1 VRIKGKKINAMSKEI
16 AEDVNRFEL
25 PVSAQV
31 VESFERFFK
40 KVVRGSYP
48 LFVATVMALIWAN
61 LSSTSYH
68 SLWETQFS
76 IHLGGFHITKSLVH
90 WIDEA
95 LMALFFFTVGLEIKR
110 ELLVGELASP
120 KRALLPIAA
129 ALGGMIFPAAIY
141 EAFNYGT
148 PAAHGW
154 GIPMATDIAFSLA
167 VLAILRD
174 KVPLGLR
181 IFLSAFAIADDLG
194 AVLVIA
200 LFYTKTIV
208 WQYLLLSGLF
218 LIGVVLANLLWI
230 RWALVYAVLGT
241 GMWFAILGSGV
252 HATVAGVLVAMF
264 IPAKARYDTDTFL
277 KKVKAN
283 LDRFECEPES
293 CGYTILLSKQHLDSV
308 EAIEEACYDV
318 ETPLQ
323 RLEHSLQSWITLVI
337 LPLFAL
343 ANAGLV
349 IRGMDIAHA
358 ITHTVTLGVALGL
371 LVGKPLGIFLFTY
384 LASKTLKA
392 PLPSGVNWSHVVG
405 VGILGGIGF
414 TMSLFISGL
423 SFTSAQFIEFSKL
436 GIILASLMSALA
448 GLIVLSVGKASGSQS
463 PNREPA

>member
-1 VRIKGKKINAMSKEI
+1 MVEESHSK
-16 AEDVNRFEL
+16 NFR
-25 PVSAQV
+25 SQV
-31 VESFERFFK
+31 PGPPQVIESFESFFR

-48 LFVATVMALIWAN
+48 LFFATILAFIWAN
-61 LSSTSYH
+61 LYPSSYH
-68 SLWETQFS
+68 STWHTELT
-76 IHLGGFHITKSLVH
+76 IALGPFQITNSLVH

-95 LMALFFFTVGLEIKR
+95 LMTLFFFAVGLEIKR

-120 KRALLPIAA
+120 KRAMLPIAA
-129 ALGGMIFPAAIY
+129 ALGGMLFPAAIY
-141 EAFNYGT
+141 TAFNYGT
-148 PAAHGW
+148 PTAHGW
-154 GIPMATDIAFSLA
+154 GIPMATDIAFSLG

-200 LFYTKTIV
+200 LFYTQNIV
-208 WQYLLLSGLF
+208 WHYLLISGLF
-218 LIGVVLANLLWI
+218 LVGLALVNRLWI
-230 RWALVYAVLGT
+230 QWTLVYALLGI

-277 KKVKAN
+277 SKVKAYT
-283 LDRFECEPES
+283 DQFECEPGS
-293 CGYTILLSKQHLDSV
+293 CGYTILLNKEHLDAV
-308 EAIEEACYDV
+308 QAIEEACHDV

-323 RLEHSLQSWITLVI
+323 RLEYNLESWITVVI

-343 ANAGLV
+343 ANAGL
-349 IRGMDIAHA
+349 ILGDIDISHAVAHP
-358 ITHTVTLGVALGL
+358 VTLGVAVGL
-371 LVGKPLGIFLFTY
+371 VVGKPLGIFIFTY

-392 PLPSGVNWSHVVG
+392 PLPSGMRWSHIIG

-423 SFTSAQFIEFSKL
+423 SFEKAEFAELSKL
-436 GIILASLMSALA
+436 GIIMGSAVSAIL
-448 GLIVLSVGKASGSQS
+448 GLVLLGFEKAPSSKAQNS
-463 PNREPA
+463 